1 MKKLKSI
8 LFVFLFCFGVQITA
22 QDLPLL
28 DSLYNVAVTS
38 NNDSVKSYNYDEAAR
53 IIVKSNPD
61 SALVLAKLGLK
72 FAQKNEND
80 TLIADSYNSI
90 GTIYKTISNYK
101 EAIKNQKK
109 ALRHAERVNALR
121 QIESAKA
128 ALGLVYTEQ
137 ANYSRAIEIYYD
149 LLLLAQNRK
158 DTFSIAQVRNNLGNI
173 YFEQQILNKAL
184 DNYQKA
190 YEYAVIMGSEFGQC
204 LLLGNLGSVYFK
216 QKKYDLAKE
225 NYQKSLDISIKID
238 DIEGVGISYANFGS
252 VYFNE
257 KKYDKSLEFHEK
269 ALKIKQDMGD
279 LHGQSVTL
287 NEIGKAFDHKGELKK
302 AIFYSKGALNIAKE
316 IGAQELES
324 DASLALSKMF
334 DQQGNKSE
342 AYFYFRSHIELRDSL
357 INEESK
363 KKDLRNELNFEFQKQ
378 HFTDSLE
385 QVKKDEIAQQQI
397 EKEKVKTDAQ
407 KKLTYGFSIAFIVML
422 VLSLFI
428 FKEYKA
434 KKKANQIVLKQKDEV
449 EIQSQIISEKN
460 KEITDSINYAK
471 SIQTAL
477 LTEDAEWDKIS
488 QEHFVYLKPKDVVSG
503 DFFWAFND
511 EKKNL
516 AVWTAADC
524 TGHGVPGAFM
534 SMLGIGFL
542 NEIVIE
548 SEITKPSE
556 ILNHLREKIIKA
568 LTQKNAERQQ
578 SDGIDMAICVWDKNK
593 NELFYS
599 GANNPLY
606 IISKNNET
614 IEQLTTLE
622 AKEYNKEN
630 IDFKLYEVKPDKQP
644 VGFHSGNKSPFN
656 AITIKLKKDDRIY
669 VFSDGYADQFG
680 GEKGKKL
687 KYKPFKEILLS
698 ISDKTMEEQKTDLSL
713 FFDEWKGNLEQIDDV
728 CIIGVR
734 V

>member
-1 MKKLKSI
+1 MKKVKSI
-8 LFVFLFCFGVQITA
+8 LSILLICFGFQLLA
-22 QDLPLL
+22 QDISLL
-28 DSLYNVAVTS
+28 DSVYQVATTS
-38 NNDSVKSYNYDEAAR
+38 KNDSTKAYNYDEAAR
-53 IIVKSNPD
+53 LLVKSDPD

-72 FAQKNEND
+72 YAKKNNND
-80 TLIADSYNSI
+80 TLIAGSYNSI

-101 EAIKNQKK
+101 EAINSQNK
-109 ALRHAERVNALR
+109 ALYHAEKVKALR
-121 QIESAKA
+121 QIENAKA

-137 ANYSRAIEIYYD
+137 ANYSKAIEIYYD

-173 YFEQQILNKAL
+173 YFEQKVLDKAL
-184 DNYQKA
+184 ENYQKA

-216 QKKYDLAKE
+216 QEKYGLAKE
-225 NYQKSLDISIKID
+225 NYQKSLDISIKIGD
-238 DIEGVGISYANFGS
+238 TEGVGISYSNFGS
-252 VYFNE
+252 VYFQE
-257 KKYDKSLEFHEK
+257 EEYQLSLEFHEK
-269 ALKIKQDMGD
+269 ALEIKEEMGD

-287 NEIGKAFDHKGELKK
+287 NEIGKTYDHFGDLYKAKK
-302 AIFYSKGALNIAKE
+302 YSIKALAIAKQ
-316 IGAQELES
+316 IGAKELES
-324 DASLALSKMF
+324 DANLALSKMF
-334 DQQGNKSE
+334 DQQGNTSK
-342 AYFYFRSHIELRDSL
+342 AYFYYKNHIELRDSL
-357 INEESK
+357 VNEESK
-363 KKDLRNELNFEFQKQ
+363 KKDIRNELNFEFQKQ

-385 QVKKDEIAQQQI
+385 QVKKDELAQQQI

-407 KKLTYGFSIAFIVML
+407 KKLTYGFSIAFILML
-422 VLSLFI
+422 VLSVFI

-434 KKKANQIVLKQKDEV
+434 KKRANLIVLKQKDEV
-449 EIQSQIISEKN
+449 ETQSQIILEKN

-488 QEHFVYLKPKDVVSG
+488 KEHFVYLKPKDVVSG

-511 EKKNL
+511 DNKNL

-548 SEITKPSE
+548 SGITKPSE

-568 LTQKNAERQQ
+568 LSQKNANRQQ

-606 IISKNNET
+606 IISKNENT
-614 IEQLTTLE
+614 IKQMDSFE
-622 AKEYNKEN
+622 AKNFILEN
-630 IDFKLYEVKPDKQP
+630 NDFQLFEVKPDKQP
-644 VGFHSGNKSPFN
+644 VGFYTGDKSPFN
-656 AITIKLKKDDRIY
+656 SITIKLNKDDRIY

-680 GEKGKKL
+680 GEKEKKL

-698 ISDKTMEEQKTDLSL
+698 ISNQNMANQKNELES
-713 FFDEWKGNLEQIDDV
+713 FFTAWKGNLEQIDDV
-728 CIIGVR
+728 CVIGVR